1 MRPRKK
7 NEGLPYRVYERFGR
21 FRYSI
26 RYNANRDT
34 SNIEGFCLSC
44 DVKDVVEIERIR
56 KMAIVK
62 VVKAQGQ
69 PLTGFTLKDGF
80 DQYFGWQYGLEKDH
94 PSRKQDITL
103 KGNEQEK
110 KKLLDIFGTTA
121 PENITAKAV
130 SMYMHA
136 REKEGG
142 ASKANKEL
150 ALLSGVFNFMMR
162 VGLVESNPCIGIAQ
176 NKTKPKNK
184 VVDPSLLELF
194 INVGREHGGSLEVLT
209 LALEL
214 AYTTT
219 SRADEIRYLKRDN
232 FQSDVLVVPV
242 GKIGNKSK
250 KMDKKFVVEG
260 EIARIRSRLLEILP
274 ESEFAFCN
282 SKGDAYS
289 RSGWGSNWKRL
300 KEKVKVIAVEKKIP
314 WVDFSLTDM
323 RPASVTDR
331 LRAGESVKQVMDSTG
346 HKTDR
351 MINEKYNLD
360 TTKNVIPIKRKG
372 RDDAN

>member
-26 RYNANRDT
+26 RYNANKDT
-34 SNIEGFCLSC
+34 SNIAGFCLSC

-62 VVKAQGQ
+62 VVKSQGEVV
-69 PLTGFTLKDGF
+69 TGFTLKDGF
-80 DQYFGWQYGLEKDH
+80 DQYFSWQYGLEKDH
-94 PSRKQDITL
+94 PSRKQNITL

-110 KKLLDIFGTTA
+110 KKLLDLFGTTA
-121 PENITAKAV
+121 PEHVTGKAV

-136 REKEGG
+136 REQEGA

-150 ALLSGVFNFMMR
+150 ALLSGVFNYLMR
-162 VGLVESNPCIGIAQ
+162 IGLAESNPCIGIAQ
-176 NKTKPKNK
+176 NKSKPKNK
-184 VVDPSLLELF
+184 VIHPDLLELF
-194 INVGREHGGSLEVLT
+194 IEEGRNQGGSLEVLT

-214 AYTTT
+214 AYATT
-219 SRADEIRYLKRDN
+219 SRADEIRYLKRAN
-232 FQSDVLVVPV
+232 FREDVLIVPV

-250 KMDKKFVVEG
+250 KMDKQYVVEG
-260 EIARIRSRLLEILP
+260 EIARIRRRLIEILP
-274 ESEFAFCN
+274 ESDYVFCT

-300 KEKVKVIAVEKKIP
+300 KAKVREVALKKNIP
-314 WVDFSLTDM
+314 WVEFSLTDM

-331 LRAGESVKQVMDSTG
+331 LRAGESIKQVMDSTG
-346 HKTDR
+346 HRSER
-351 MINEKYNLD
+351 MINEKYNLA
-360 TTKNVIPIKRKG
+360 TTRNVVPLIRKN
-372 RDDAN
+372 RDDAY

>member
-26 RYNANRDT
+26 RYNANKDT
-34 SNIEGFCLSC
+34 STIPGFCLSC
-44 DVKDVVEIERIR
+44 DVKDVVEIERLR

-62 VVKAQGQ
+62 VVKSQGEVV
-69 PLTGFTLKDGF
+69 TGFTLKDGF
-80 DQYFGWQYGLEKDH
+80 DQYFSWQYGLEKDH

-103 KGNEQEK
+103 RGNEQEK
-110 KKLLDIFGTTA
+110 KKLLGIFGTSA
-121 PENITAKAV
+121 PEHVTSKAV

-142 ASKANKEL
+142 GSKANKEL
-150 ALLSGVFNFMMR
+150 ALLSAAYNFMMR
-162 VGLVESNPCIGIAQ
+162 VGLVDSNPCIGIAQ
-176 NKTKPKNK
+176 NKSKPKNK
-184 VVDPSLLELF
+184 VIHPDLLELF
-194 INVGREHGGSLEVLT
+194 IEEGRNQGGSLEVIT

-214 AYTTT
+214 AYATT
-219 SRADEIRYLKRDN
+219 SRADEIRYLKRAN
-232 FQSDVLVVPV
+232 FREDVLIVPV

-250 KMDKKFVVEG
+250 KMDKKFAVEG
-260 EIARIRSRLLEILP
+260 EIARIRNRLLEILP
-274 ESEFAFCN
+274 DSEYVICT

-300 KEKVKVIAVEKKIP
+300 KEKVKVIALEKKID

-351 MINEKYNLD
+351 MIHQKYNLD
-360 TTKNVIPIKRKG
+360 TTKNVLPIRRKG
-372 RDDAN
+372 RDDTN